1 MNSFK
6 LYWIFGVVLLSCTDM
21 NMDDEIPP
29 LSFRLAWEMGVQ
41 PLIMDGNGYLH
52 MTINPSSWQ
61 TIKTLYGYVT
71 RVGSEEGVNV
81 IKFGWA
87 SSHYWVLGDT
97 LGYIIDV
104 GLDDGFQYVYYDT
117 TYIVG
122 FSGHEVPCVNSA
134 SYSREDGL
142 VNTVIAPVKTMQGD
156 TIMVYW
162 GMHDNWRLEEIYG
175 EFQIILD

>member
-21 NMDDEIPP
+21 YMDDEIPP
-29 LSFRLAWEMGVQ
+29 LSFRLAWEMGVK
-41 PLIMDGNGYLH
+41 PLTKDGNGYLH
-52 MTINPSSWQ
+52 MTINSSSWQ

-104 GLDDGFQYVYYDT
+104 GLDEELIKQLNLT
-117 TYIVG
+117 EKQRKSNNRITMT
-122 FSGHEVPCVNSA
+122 
-134 SYSREDGL
+134 L
-142 VNTVIAPVKTMQGD
+142 LAPQ
-156 TIMVYW
+156 
-162 GMHDNWRLEEIYG
+162 
-175 EFQIILD
+175 